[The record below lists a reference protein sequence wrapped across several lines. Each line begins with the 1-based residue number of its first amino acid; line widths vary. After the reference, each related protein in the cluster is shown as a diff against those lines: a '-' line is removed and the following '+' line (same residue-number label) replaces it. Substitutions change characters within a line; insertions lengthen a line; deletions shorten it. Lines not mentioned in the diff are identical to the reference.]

1 MVITST
7 FLGKYYIQKCQ
18 SLRAGIKEIITFTFL
33 CILFIQKSESASVVW
48 SKWLQC
54 VSSWQMVCGI
64 KRRLALATKAHHW
77 FCHFNS
83 SSSSFVLM
91 MMKVSYQCENQ
102 IILHKIRFWFER
114 VWLVA
119 TSGASVSLCV
129 RRGGPPTSKAGH
141 SKVIWLDFQFWILSS
156 RSSSPRQPHQRRF
169 HLIVYSE

>member
-1 MVITST
+1 MS
-7 FLGKYYIQKCQ
+7 K
-18 SLRAGIKEIITFTFL
+18 SLRAGIKVIITFTFL
-33 CILFIQKSESASVVW
+33 CILVIQKSESASVVW

-119 TSGASVSLCV
+119 TSGASVSLCEEG
-129 RRGGPPTSKAGH
+129 RSSNFKGWPLKGDLAWFPILNIFKLIIITPTTPSKAIP
-141 SKVIWLDFQFWILSS
+141 SDCLFWISKGPLGFN
-156 RSSSPRQPHQRRF
+156 R
-169 HLIVYSE
+169 